1 MLNRFLHW
9 FEFAEGD
16 LDAAKIL
23 AEHGLR
29 QVNTVCYHSQQ
40 SAEKNLKGYLV
51 ANGVFAPLKTHDLHD
66 LCDKCCDFDKSF
78 NTLLPICDNLNP
90 YGIRV
95 KYPDEIE
102 VDENEAGQAI
112 ADAEAIQAFEPIAAV
127 RTALEAEHRKQYTVT
142 QATATAKSK
151 PPAG

>member
-1 MLNRFLHW
+1 MDNLHTLHW

-16 LDAAKIL
+16 LDAEKIL

-29 QVNTVCYHSQQ
+29 QVNAVCYHSQQ

-51 ANGVFAPLKTHDLHD
+51 ANGVLTPPKTHDLHD
-66 LCDKCCDFDKSF
+66 LCDKCCDLDKFF
-78 NTLLPICDNLNP
+78 NALLPICDNLNP

-102 VDENEAGQAI
+102 VGENEASQAI

-127 RTALEAEHRKQYTVT
+127 RTALEAEYREQYAVT
-142 QATATAKSK
+142 QTTAIARIDK
-151 PPAG
+151 